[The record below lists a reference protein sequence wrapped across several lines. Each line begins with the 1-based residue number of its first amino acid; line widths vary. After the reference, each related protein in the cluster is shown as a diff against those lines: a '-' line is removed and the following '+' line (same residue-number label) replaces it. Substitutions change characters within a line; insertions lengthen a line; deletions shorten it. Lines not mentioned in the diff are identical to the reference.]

1 MQLYSRQKA
10 RAAAATVRAIMPATG
25 PRGQAAPEIQ
35 VGADAGPR
43 EEERGRTMQWD
54 LVRDV
59 EFMVDSEK
67 AAT

>member
-25 PRGQAAPEIQ
+25 PRGQASPEIQ
-35 VGADAGPR
+35 VGADRRPAGR
-43 EEERGRTMQWD
+43 RKGVILWD
-54 LVRDV
+54 LVKDV
-59 EFMVDSEK
+59 EFMIEK